1 MRRLCLF
8 AWGVVLG
15 CAPQEGPIDASG
27 EAFAAFIG
35 EPDTEYELV
44 PEGLP
49 DEPPALLRTAP
60 DQSTWTLRLGE
71 RWADAAPAGEWTLS
85 KADGLRVGQQLL
97 LPKRVKEGE
106 AQDGVTVITVG
117 EREVWY
123 GIFPTVATVEV
134 ESGDWA
140 GEHAF
145 AAGVGPILLTIGGV
159 RWELAGYEGL

>member
-1 MRRLCLF
+1 MRLAF
-8 AWGVVLG
+8 APPLVLLA

-27 EAFAAFIG
+27 EGFAAFIG
-35 EPDTEYELV
+35 EPDTQYELI

-49 DEPPALLRTAP
+49 DEVPGLLRTAA
-60 DQSTWTLRLGE
+60 DQSTWTFRLGE
-71 RWADAAPAGEWTLS
+71 RWADATPAGEWTLS
-85 KADGLRVGQQLL
+85 KADGLRVAQQLL

-106 AQDGVTVITVG
+106 SQDGVTVVSVA

-123 GIFPTVATVEV
+123 GIFPSVATVEV
-134 ESGDWA
+134 ESGVWA

-145 AAGVGPILLTIGGV
+145 AAGVGPILLTIDGV

>member
-8 AWGVVLG
+8 ALGCALG

-27 EAFAAFIG
+27 EGFAAFIG
-35 EPDTEYELV
+35 EPDTQYELI

-60 DQSTWTLRLGE
+60 DQSAWTLRLGE

-85 KADGLRVGQQLL
+85 KSDGLRVGQQLL

-106 AQDGVTVITVG
+106 AQDGVTVLSVG
-117 EREVWY
+117 AREVWY
-123 GIFPTVATVEV
+123 GSFPTVATVEV
-134 ESGDWA
+134 ASGDWA

-145 AAGVGPILLTIGGV
+145 AAGVGPILLTIDGV

>member
-1 MRRLCLF
+1 MRLSF
-8 AWGVVLG
+8 APPLLLIVA

-27 EAFAAFIG
+27 EGFAAFIG
-35 EPDTEYELV
+35 APDI

-49 DEPPALLRTAP
+49 DDPPALLRTAA

-71 RWADAAPAGEWTLS
+71 RWADATPAGEWALS
-85 KADGLRVGQQLL
+85 KDDGLRVAQQLL

-106 AQDGVTVITVG
+106 SQDGVTVLSVG

-123 GIFPTVATVEV
+123 GVFPTVATVEV
-134 ESGDWA
+134 TSGAFA

-145 AAGVGPILLTIGGV
+145 AAGVGPILLTIDGA

>member
-1 MRRLCLF
+1 MRLLRL
-8 AWGVVLG
+8 
-15 CAPQEGPIDASG
+15 APPLMLLACEAQEAPIDASG

-35 EPDTEYELV
+35 EPDTQYELI

-49 DEPPALLRTAP
+49 DELPALLRTAP

-71 RWADAAPAGEWTLS
+71 RWADAAPAGEWTVS
-85 KADGLRVGQQLL
+85 KSDGLRVAQQLL

-106 AQDGVTVITVG
+106 SQDGVTVLSVG

-134 ESGDWA
+134 DSGTFA
-140 GEHAF
+140 GEQAF
-145 AAGVGPILLTIGGV
+145 AAGVGPILLTLDGV